1 MFSFEMKQNILL
13 ESGLFS
19 LLLILKNI
27 ERTGDWVGVN
37 LILAFS
43 INHIIF
49 PYLKITPGSTKEM
62 LSVPFQQTARYIK
75 EYSDEVTEKEKEVI
89 DRVLNYDTL
98 SERYDTDRSDK
109 VKDG

>member
-1 MFSFEMKQNILL
+1 M
-13 ESGLFS
+13 FS
-19 LLLILKNI
+19 LLLILKNYRKELGI
-27 ERTGDWVGVN
+27 GLA
-37 LILAFS
+37 LILFLLFS

-98 SERYDTDRSDK
+98 SERYEPTVLIKSK
-109 VKDG
+109 MAGINIHLK